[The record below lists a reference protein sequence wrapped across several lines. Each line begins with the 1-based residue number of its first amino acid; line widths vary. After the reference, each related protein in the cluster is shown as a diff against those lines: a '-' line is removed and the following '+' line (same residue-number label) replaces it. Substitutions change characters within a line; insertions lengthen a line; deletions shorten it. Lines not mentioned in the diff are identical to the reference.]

1 MVYEL
6 PEVSKKQF
14 IEVVNYVTNKED
26 KRIRP
31 SELQIK
37 FRWGYNLAG
46 RVLELLRILQ
56 IVDDSQGVAGR
67 KVLMSNDEAQ
77 YIISGMD

>member
-6 PEVSKKQF
+6 PELSKEQF
-14 IEVVNYVTNKED
+14 IEVVNYVTSKED

-31 SELQIK
+31 TELQIK
-37 FRWGYNLAG
+37 FCWGYNLAG
-46 RVLELLRILQ
+46 RVLELLGIMQ

-67 KVLMSNDEAQ
+67 KVLMSNDEVQ